1 LLTSYKGLAKADYG
15 NGETILFW
23 HDLWNGRVMKAS
35 FPHLHSFAKSDAIT
49 INFVLQ
55 LEHFQDHFNLPLSEI
70 AFEQF
75 CEVSMI
81 IQSLPEDGQL
91 DQWSYIWGNSTYSI
105 SKVYNHLLGQEHVHP
120 AFRWIWKSC
129 CQSKNKGFFGF
140 Y

>member
-35 FPHLHSFAKSDAIT
+35 FSHLHSFAKSDAIT
-49 INFVLQ
+49 ISSVLQ
-55 LEHFQDHFNLPLSEI
+55 LEHFQDHFNLPLSDI

-91 DQWSYIWGNSTYSI
+91 D
-105 SKVYNHLLGQEHVHP
+105 
-120 AFRWIWKSC
+120 
-129 CQSKNKGFFGF
+129 
-140 Y
+140 